1 MKKCCWAL
9 VVMMVFVSV
18 AASAALSPIYVK
30 VGDASA
36 WVALDRFTK
45 VQGTVAY
52 QGPVSDPADPNWK
65 GEATYSGV
73 RLADVLASVGVVAS
87 DALVS
92 VIAADGYAKVIPAS
106 VLAGG
111 TAAGDVILALDR
123 GDPTWEGAPML
134 VFLAPDG
141 KFSNDDMLATLGEK
155 YSHYFGDKP
164 STTGLMVKNVAYVIV
179 NYGGGTLPDLGEAA
193 TAAAQLAP
201 TAAPSAPASDVTLTV
216 VRGESTF
223 TYTLAEVE
231 AFETVSGSG
240 TFTNS
245 AGVDYTAA
253 YVGVPMTALIGNV
266 PADATI
272 LVTASDGYSMNYK
285 ADMFLDTSAGTW
297 ILAYKENGAYMPLD
311 PGYFRIVQVGSDTP
325 HFQSSLSARM
335 VQKIE
340 VQGEYQP
347 YTLTAT
353 GVVTRVFQRAEL
365 EAGIGCPCHT
375 STITATTKGVTATY
389 TGLPLWRLIAYIDD
403 DIFPAIEEGIHYD
416 DTDFN
421 DALLT
426 LGYNVVLTASDGYS
440 QTVPLSVIAHND
452 KFIVAFKKDGAFLD
466 TSKDGAM
473 RFVYDDSVVL
483 PAGISLKSVKFLAS
497 ITLVKP

>member
-1 MKKCCWAL
+1 MRKCLATL
-9 VVMMVFVSV
+9 VTMMVLVGV
-18 AASAALSPIYVK
+18 TAGAALLPIYVK

-36 WVALDRFTK
+36 WVALDKFAT

-73 RLADVLASVGVVAS
+73 RVADVLASVGGVAS

-92 VIAADGYAKVIPAS
+92 VIATDGYAKVLPAS
-106 VLAGG
+106 ILAGG

-179 NYGGGTLPDLGEAA
+179 NYDGGALPDLSEATTAA
-193 TAAAQLAP
+193 TQAVP
-201 TAAPSAPASDVTLTV
+201 TPDVTLTV
-216 VRGESTF
+216 VRGDSTV
-223 TYTLAEVE
+223 TYSMTEVE
-231 AFETVSGSG
+231 AFETISAPG

-245 AGVDYTAA
+245 ASVDYTAT
-253 YVGVPMTALIGNV
+253 YVGVPMATLIGNV

-285 ADMFLDTSAGTW
+285 AEMFLDTSDGTW
-297 ILAYKENGAYMPLD
+297 ILAYKENGAYMTPD
-311 PGYFRIVQVGSDTP
+311 PGYFRIVQVGPDTP

-353 GVVTRVFQRAEL
+353 GVVTRVFQRPEL

-375 STITATTKGVTATY
+375 STITATMKGVTATY

-403 DIFPAIEEGIHYD
+403 DVFPAIEEGIHYN

-421 DALLT
+421 DVLLT

-440 QTVPLSVIAHND
+440 QTVPLSVIAHD
-452 KFIVAFKKDGAFLD
+452 ERFIVAFKKDGAFLD
-466 TSKDGAM
+466 PSKDGAM

-483 PAGISLKSVKFLAS
+483 PDGVSVKSVKFLAS
-497 ITLVKP
+497 ITLAKP

>member
-1 MKKCCWAL
+1 
-9 VVMMVFVSV
+9 
-18 AASAALSPIYVK
+18 
-30 VGDASA
+30 
-36 WVALDRFTK
+36 
-45 VQGTVAY
+45 
-52 QGPVSDPADPNWK
+52 
-65 GEATYSGV
+65 
-73 RLADVLASVGVVAS
+73 
-87 DALVS
+87 
-92 VIAADGYAKVIPAS
+92 
-106 VLAGG
+106 
-111 TAAGDVILALDR
+111 
-123 GDPTWEGAPML
+123 ML

-155 YSHYFGDKP
+155 HSHYFGDKP

-179 NYGGGTLPDLGEAA
+179 NYDGGALPDLSEATTAA
-193 TAAAQLAP
+193 TQAVP
-201 TAAPSAPASDVTLTV
+201 TPDVTLTV
-216 VRGESTF
+216 IRGESTF
-223 TYTLAEVE
+223 TYTLAEIE
-231 AFETVSGSG
+231 AFETVSASG

-253 YVGVPMTALIGNV
+253 YVGVPMTILIGNV
-266 PADATI
+266 PRDATI

-297 ILAYKENGAYMPLD
+297 TLAYKENGAYMPLD
-311 PGYFRIVQVGSDTP
+311 PGYFRIVQVGLDNP
-325 HFQSSLSARM
+325 HFTSSLSARM
-335 VQKIE
+335 VEKIE
-340 VQGEYQP
+340 VRGEYQP

-353 GVVTRVFQRAEL
+353 GAVTRVFQRPEL

-375 STITATTKGVTATY
+375 STITATMKGVAATY

-403 DIFPAIEEGIHYD
+403 DIFPAIEEGIHYN
-416 DTDFN
+416 DTDFS

-452 KFIVAFKKDGAFLD
+452 LFIVAFKNGGAFLD
-466 TSKDGAM
+466 PSKEGTM

-483 PAGISLKSVKFLAS
+483 PDGVSVKSVKFLTS